1 MANLAE
7 SITVLLVTFLAL
19 VGIIVGI
26 FVACREL
33 VCWYAKI
40 NERLELEK
48 KRNDRLEEISN
59 HLKILIQIELAK
71 KQERD
76 AANEFQLT
84 GEEQS
89 GPGHH

>member
-19 VGIIVGI
+19 AGIIVGI

-33 VCWYAKI
+33 VCWYAKV

-48 KRNDRLEEISN
+48 KRNDRLDEISN

-76 AANEFQLT
+76 DANEFQLT